1 MRWFGWLRGKPQVAS
16 LMNGGFALTDV
27 VTDVVAGRERVVGL
41 PYALPADGEEVNGL
55 DFQHYM
61 LRYAFQGNFAAPI
74 TRPASILDVG
84 TGTGRWAIEMA
95 AAFPDANVI
104 GLDVKLPAVDQR
116 ADRRPDA
123 DVRPPNYTF
132 VAGNLF
138 EGLPFAEKSFDFV
151 HQRLLFTAAPHD
163 RWPWVAS
170 ELTRVTRPGG
180 WVEMVD
186 TIGLANGGS
195 NAERL
200 MDWIRQLSARR
211 GVDLMDGG
219 RIADALHT
227 TPLRQQASRRID
239 LPTGAHGGRLG
250 KMVATDFVSVC
261 KGFGGVAVAQGICSQ
276 SAWDT
281 TLERMQL
288 DLAQP
293 DNRCVTPFFIACGQR
308 P

>member
-1 MRWFGWLRGKPQVAS
+1 MRWFGWIRGKPLVAS
-16 LMNGGFALTDV
+16 RMKGGFALNDA
-27 VTDVVAGRERVVGL
+27 VTGIVAGRERVVGL
-41 PYALPADGEEVNGL
+41 PYALPADGEEVNRL

-61 LRYAFQGNFAAPI
+61 LRFAFQGNFAAPI
-74 TRPASILDVG
+74 AQPASVLDVG

-95 AAFPDANVI
+95 FAFPDANVI
-104 GLDVKLPAVDQR
+104 GLDVKPPAVDER
-116 ADRRPDA
+116 ADRRPDSDA
-123 DVRPPNYTF
+123 RPPNYTF

-151 HQRLLFTAAPHD
+151 HQRLLFTAVPHD
-163 RWPWVAS
+163 RWPWVAR

-180 WVEMVD
+180 WVELVD
-186 TIGLANGGS
+186 TIGLANGGP
-195 NAERL
+195 NVERL

-211 GVDLMDGG
+211 NVDLMDGG
-219 RIADALHT
+219 RIADALRT
-227 TPLRQQASRRID
+227 TSLRQQASRRID
-239 LPTGAHGGRLG
+239 LPTGARGGRLG
-250 KMVATDFVSVC
+250 KMVATDFLSVC

-293 DNRCVTPFFIACGQR
+293 DNPCVTPFFIAYGQR